1 MSFIQLTY
9 HFIFQMKNSNENGIL
24 DSKLCKRHYPRTNN
38 SSILEFVFEKDP
50 NLLLRKHKIV
60 IKGNIEVSEDCVVEN
75 GWVAKLFSQLNV
87 EVDSQSVS
95 VSRNR

>member
-9 HFIFQMKNSNENGIL
+9 HFIFQMTNENEIL

-75 GWVAKLFSQLNV
+75 GWVSKLFSQLDV
-87 EVDSQSVS
+87 QLDCQSVS
-95 VSRNR
+95 ISRNK